1 MPTIQIDFWIYIFLV
16 LGFIFSIIL
25 DRYIL
30 KNEKIFLT
38 TPVGLLM
45 SMGLLYL
52 FISGAARSKH
62 IYAHLWGYITVSI
75 LLSMLYGIQF
85 SIYYLSSKNSKEGL
99 I

>member
-1 MPTIQIDFWIYIFLV
+1 MPTIQIDFWIYVFLV

-25 DRYIL
+25 DKFIL

-45 SMGLLYL
+45 SMALLYL

-62 IYAHLWGYITVSI
+62 IYTHLGGYIAVAI
-75 LLSMLYGIQF
+75 LLSMLYAIQF
-85 SIYYLSSKNSKEGL
+85 SIYYVPKNLKEG
-99 I
+99 